1 MTEPILLRQSV
12 PISAYKP
19 RAYLNGFPK
28 SGLHLLEQMVGLM
41 LGRSDVGTGGSQW
54 IGTYKWHSWTMIWQ
68 DVGRMLWR
76 LSCQERGT
84 YLMGHA
90 GYHDD
95 IRRMLDYGNILHILI
110 YRDLRDVAVSQ
121 AHHIFDED
129 QAAWQHEHKDFYR
142 MLGGFDEVLSAVI
155 EGIGPYPGVVKRWT
169 EYAPWLQCDEVLAL
183 KFEEMRAQPLES
195 AARIILR
202 LVKSATERLEGNA
215 FGVEMDPEDVK
226 RLAQRMVDATKQPSP
241 TFRKG
246 KAGGWREEF
255 KPEHVALFKK
265 HDPDDWLGRLGYGD
279 W

>member
-1 MTEPILLRQSV
+1 MPDPILLRQSV
-12 PISAYKP
+12 PITAYKP

-28 SGLHLLEQMVGLM
+28 AGLHLLEQMAGVM
-41 LGRSDVGTGGSQW
+41 LGRGEVGTSGSQW
-54 IGTYKWHSWTMIWQ
+54 LGTYKFHSWTMQWQ
-68 DVGRMLWR
+68 DVGRILWR

-84 YLMGHA
+84 YLMGHS
-90 GYHDD
+90 GYHED

-129 QAAWQHEHKDFYR
+129 MPGLMHEHKDFYR
-142 MLGGFDEVLSAVI
+142 MLGGFDEVLMAVI
-155 EGIGPYPGVVKRWT
+155 EGIGPYPGVVERWT
-169 EYAPWLQCDEVLAL
+169 EYAPWLDCDEVLAL
-183 KFEEMRAQPLES
+183 RFEEMRAKPHES

-202 LVKSATERLEGNA
+202 LVKIATERLEGNT

-226 RLAQRMVDATKQPSP
+226 KLAGRMVEATKEPSP

-255 KPEHVALFKK
+255 KPEHVEVFKRS
-265 HDPDDWLGRLGYGD
+265 DPDGWLGRLGYS